1 MIRLNNHSCAPV
13 TSQERSQGVQI
24 VKQLLE
30 QKVDVDIRDGNKATP
45 LHHAAKRG
53 CVEVVKVLLDR
64 GASCSLKDKE
74 DNNPLDLAIDNG
86 HK

>member
-1 MIRLNNHSCAPV
+1 M
-13 TSQERSQGVQI
+13 TSQEQSRSIQI

-30 QKVDVDIRDGNKATP
+30 QKVDVDICDGNGATP

-53 CVEVVKVLLDR
+53 CVEVVKVLLDKR
-64 GASCSLKDKE
+64 ANCSLKDME
-74 DNNPLDLAIDNG
+74 GNNPLDLAIDNG